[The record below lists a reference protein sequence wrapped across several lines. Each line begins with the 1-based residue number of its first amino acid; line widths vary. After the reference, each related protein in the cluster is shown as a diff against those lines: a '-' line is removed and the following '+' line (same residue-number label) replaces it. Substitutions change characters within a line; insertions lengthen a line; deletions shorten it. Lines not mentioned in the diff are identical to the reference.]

1 MDSALQSF
9 LSAVPQ
15 AAAIW
20 LTILL
25 VLGVAVA
32 TAKVPRGVTP
42 SAPSS
47 SSSSSSASASS
58 SEPEDDPY
66 ATGLEAAARE
76 AAETAGRRR
85 AEWLSAQAAVEAAWT
100 AYEEADRLAR
110 RVSAATAFPLMSRRR
125 KPGENVDR
133 QRYLHR
139 TATELC
145 RTHDLS
151 IAQLNDV
158 FAHRGW
164 NPRLHPVQQESVLRN
179 AVRAYRLDAYRAAV
193 EREQAAWRGAEAAAE
208 TLRDLR
214 AEAAAARLR
223 DPAAE
228 SIDRHWWAEQWT
240 PAELPAAA

>member
-1 MDSALQSF
+1 MQTF
-9 LSAVPQ
+9 VGAVPQ

-20 LTILL
+20 LIILL
-25 VLGVAVA
+25 VLAVAVA
-32 TAKVPRGVTP
+32 TAKVPRGLV
-42 SAPSS
+42 SAVRK
-47 SSSSSSASASS
+47 
-58 SEPEDDPY
+58 PEENQY
-66 ATGLEAAARE
+66 AADLESAAAQ

-85 AEWLSAQAAVEAAWT
+85 AEWLAAQEAVDAAWT
-100 AYEEADRLAR
+100 AYEEADEMAR
-110 RVSAATAFPLMSRRR
+110 RISAATAYPLMSRRR

-139 TATELC
+139 AATRLC

-158 FAHRGW
+158 YAHRGW
-164 NPRLHPVQQESVLRN
+164 NPRLHPVQQEAELRN
-179 AVRAYRLDAYRAAV
+179 AARTYRLEAYQRAVAA
-193 EREQAAWRGAEAAAE
+193 ERDAWRGAEAAAE
-208 TLRDLR
+208 AVRDLR

-228 SIDRHWWAEQWT
+228 PIDQHWWSEQWT